1 MTPYK
6 FPRYSAHNRINMR
19 VPITAAASPG
29 VLILRGTQDDPLSRS
44 VVTEE
49 EEEGE
54 ENDDDD
60 RDGDDDE
67 RAREGVQFCG
77 NAF

>member
-29 VLILRGTQDDPLSRS
+29 TLILRGTQDDPLSRS
-44 VVTEE
+44 VVTDEE
-49 EEEGE
+49 M

-60 RDGDDDE
+60 DVCDDDE
-67 RAREGVQFCG
+67 STLRV
-77 NAF
+77 